1 MFGKK
6 KTEDDA
12 IAAAVIHT
20 LLSGLKP
27 EHRSGVLGELTD
39 DQRRQVLAAELEGR
53 KDRWNRTHDTNWGQ
67 S

>member
-12 IAAAVIHT
+12 IAAATVHV

-27 EHRSGVLGELTD
+27 EHRKGVLNELSD
-39 DQRRQVLAAELEGR
+39 KERRQVLNAELEGR
-53 KDRWNRTHDTNWGQ
+53 KDRWNRTHDTEWGQ

>member
-12 IAAAVIHT
+12 IAAAVVHT

-39 DQRRQVLAAELEGR
+39 DQRRLVLDAELEGR
-53 KDRWNRTHDTNWGQ
+53 QDRWNRTHDTKWGE